1 MKKYNIFI
9 TEKTEIFRKI
19 SRYYA
24 KTLDV
29 EIVSLFDS
37 GLNGAAYLTSKNTVI
52 KITPLYSEANAVY
65 KLIKKQKT
73 MNLKHIAEYYDI
85 KQISLNN
92 EIYYAIHLE
101 LLKTNCDIYD
111 LYREYLKLIGF
122 YNKTHNNYLSHYKS
136 YDVVILFNE
145 IKNKISSK
153 LYKFILQ
160 LIVLIKE
167 LESINIENEDLHVIN
182 LGYKSN
188 DNLAIFDIIIFI
200 EINHLSNMC
209 EKIDKKI

>member
-1 MKKYNIFI
+1 M
-9 TEKTEIFRKI
+9 
-19 SRYYA
+19 
-24 KTLDV
+24 
-29 EIVSLFDS
+29 
-37 GLNGAAYLTSKNTVI
+37 
-52 KITPLYSEANAVY
+52 
-65 KLIKKQKT
+65 Q
-73 MNLKHIAEYYDI
+73 
-85 KQISLNN
+85 
-92 EIYYAIHLE
+92 
-101 LLKTNCDIYD
+101 
-111 LYREYLKLIGF
+111 
-122 YNKTHNNYLSHYKS
+122 YKS